1 MTENSTTTGGKIEKV
16 SIIVSKGSLRASIR
30 P

>member
-1 MTENSTTTGGKIEKV
+1 MADNGTSANGRIEKV